1 MSDYGEGIAP
11 YAGFYRSLD
20 SFECN
25 GQRAA
30 GVS

>member
-20 SFECN
+20 SFNATVNEL
-25 GQRAA
+25 Q